1 MSLQQASP
9 AVPLR
14 STTGVAVVGATV
26 LASTIGFLDAS
37 VVTVALP
44 AIGADLNAVVAQLQW
59 VVTSFLVTVAAL
71 LLVAGGLSD
80 RYGRRRILA
89 IGLVIIVVASA
100 LCALAP
106 SVELLIAARVLQ
118 GIGGALVV
126 PSSLALL
133 NATLRAEDRARG
145 IGIWA
150 GLATL
155 GMTVGP
161 YVGGWLSDS
170 YSWRWLFLL
179 NVPLVVGALLVLR
192 GVPDSRDPEASGRPD
207 LPGSLLTAVGFGGV
221 IYALTEGAAKGW
233 SRPSVVVLGLVG
245 VACLVALVPFEARR
259 RHPMLQLRL
268 FTSHQFDAINAGT
281 LLFYGA
287 LGASSY
293 LLYLQLELQ
302 LGYSASAAGAALIPS
317 SIVFLLIS
325 PLSGSLVARWGPRW
339 LMAAGITIVG
349 IAFVYLS
356 AVGPGSSYVGGV
368 LPGNLLQGLGLGL
381 AVTPLTAAVLAA
393 VSTADLGEASAVNN
407 TVSRIGGVA
416 AIAVLPAL
424 AGGVHLSLGD
434 TIAESFRPAM
444 IATAVLCL
452 AAAAISVAFVSK
464 EATTAT
470 PRMAPPPP
478 HACIADCV
486 AAEKASA

>member
-1 MSLQQASP
+1 MSQDQASP
-9 AVPLR
+9 AVLLR
-14 STTGVAVVGATV
+14 SRTGIAVICATV

-44 AIGADLNAVVAQLQW
+44 SIGEDQNAGVAELQW

-80 RYGRRRILA
+80 RYGRRRILV
-89 IGLVIIVVASA
+89 IGLVITLVASV
-100 LCALAP
+100 LCTLAP
-106 SVELLIAARVLQ
+106 SVGLLIGARVFQ

-133 NATLRAEDRARG
+133 NATLRPEDRARA

-161 YVGGWLSDS
+161 YLGGWLSDT

-179 NVPLVVGALLVLR
+179 NAPLVIAALLVLR
-192 GVPDSRDPEASGRPD
+192 GVPDSRDPRAGGRPD
-207 LPGSLLTAVGFGGV
+207 VPGSLLTAVGFGGL
-221 IYALTEGAAKGW
+221 IYALTEGAATGW
-233 SRPSVVVLGLVG
+233 SRPSVVVAGLVG
-245 VACLVALVPFEARR
+245 IACLVTLFPFEAKR

-268 FTSHQFDAINAGT
+268 FKSRQFDAINAGT

-287 LGASSY
+287 LSASSY

-325 PLSGSLVARWGPRW
+325 PVSGSLVARFGPRW
-339 LMAAGITIVG
+339 LMATGITIVG

-356 AVGPGSSYVGGV
+356 AVGPDSSYLVGV

-393 VSTADLGEASAVNN
+393 VSSADLGEASAVNN

-424 AGGVHLSLGD
+424 AGGVHLSLSE
-434 TIAESFRPAM
+434 TIAASFRPAM
-444 IATAVLCL
+444 LATAVLCL
-452 AAAAISVAFVSK
+452 AAAAISAAFVSK
-464 EATTAT
+464 TTTTST
-470 PRMAPPPP
+470 PRMALPPP

-486 AAEKASA
+486 PAEEVPA